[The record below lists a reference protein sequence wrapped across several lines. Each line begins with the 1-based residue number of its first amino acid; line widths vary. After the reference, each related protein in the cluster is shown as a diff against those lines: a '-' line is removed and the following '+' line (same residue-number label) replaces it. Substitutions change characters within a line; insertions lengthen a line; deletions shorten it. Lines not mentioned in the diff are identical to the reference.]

1 MRDLTEYTIFG
12 QTKENRHQEKPLARK
27 SGPSRRAIADPP
39 GRLLPLDYNISMEMP
54 LAGSCIQWP
63 FG

>member
-1 MRDLTEYTIFG
+1 MRAKRID
-12 QTKENRHQEKPLARK
+12 QEKPLAPK

-39 GRLLPLDYNISMEMP
+39 GQFLPLDYNISMEMP